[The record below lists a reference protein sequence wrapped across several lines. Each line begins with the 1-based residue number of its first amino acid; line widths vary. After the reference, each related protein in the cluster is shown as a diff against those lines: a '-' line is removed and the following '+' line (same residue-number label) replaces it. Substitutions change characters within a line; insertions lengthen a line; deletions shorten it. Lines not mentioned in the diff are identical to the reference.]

1 MLILFIMACTNTG
14 PQCPDGMV
22 GIPGGLTTIGSSPT
36 TESWHQNAHTVSLDS
51 YCIDAYE
58 FPNQKGTLPKSQVTW
73 TEAKALCEAQ
83 GKRLCTS
90 QEWERACRGE
100 DHTRYVYG
108 NERKSEAC
116 NTPIKGGAP
125 GGVTPLAP
133 AGSHSECVSP
143 EGVYDLNG
151 NVSEWVVGQWDGPAP
166 SDATSSEGTW
176 QVLRG
181 GTMWSKTGYG
191 QDCTS
196 RHAHDGDSYRNID
209 DGFRCCQDGG

>member
-1 MLILFIMACTNTG
+1 
-14 PQCPDGMV
+14 MV
-22 GIPGGLTTIGSSPT
+22 GISGGSTTIGSAPT
-36 TESWHQNAHTVSLDS
+36 TESWHQKAHTVSLDS

-58 FPNQKGTLPKSQVTW
+58 FPNRKGALPQSDVSW
-73 TEAKALCEAQ
+73 VEAQSLCEEQ

-90 QEWERACRGE
+90 QEWERACRGVA
-100 DHTRYVYG
+100 HTRFAYG
-108 NERKSEAC
+108 NERNPNAC
-116 NTPIKGGAP
+116 NTPIEGGAP
-125 GGVTPLAP
+125 GGPAPLAV
-133 AGSHSECVSP
+133 AGSHSECVTP

-151 NVSEWVVGQWDGPAP
+151 NVSEWVIGQWDGPP
-166 SDATSSEGTW
+166 PTDSSSTEGPW

-196 RHAHDGDSYRNID
+196 RHAHDGTTYRNID